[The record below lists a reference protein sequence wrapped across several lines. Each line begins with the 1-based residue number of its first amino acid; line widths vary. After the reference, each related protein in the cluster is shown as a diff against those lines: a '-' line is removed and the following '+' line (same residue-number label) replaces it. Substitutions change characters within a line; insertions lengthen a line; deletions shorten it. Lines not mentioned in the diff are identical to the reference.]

1 VLNGERTR
9 RQVLTWEGN
18 RGELKDERPIPL
30 AAGLPPQRL
39 ADKSASLQH
48 WMREGKLDT
57 DGHGLR
63 TRVKIK
69 N

>member
-30 AAGLPPQRL
+30 AAGLLLRSSIEWE
-39 ADKSASLQH
+39 KGN
-48 WMREGKLDT
+48 WTRMDT
-57 DGHGLR
+57 GFAHG
-63 TRVKIK
+63 
-69 N
+69 